1 MSSEGIPNRAIK
13 HFEYTREIFAIK
25 MKIQRGVIE
34 VFLGKASS
42 TELTEQWIN
51 NYSSK
56 FRNLFEQKM
65 EDDMFL
71 ERAKTNLEATVK
83 EFTAELRKVE

>member
-1 MSSEGIPNRAIK
+1 MSAEGIPNRAIQ

-34 VFLGKASS
+34 VFLGKAPS

-65 EDDMFL
+65 EDETFL
-71 ERAKTNLEATVK
+71 EKAKGDLEATIE
-83 EFTAELRKVE
+83 EFVTELQKVE